1 MEGSKIQWTTHTFN
15 PWLGCSKVHEGCTHC
30 YAEAD
35 MATRRKRVKWGP
47 QGTRSRTSDAYWREP
62 LKWNRAAEGATERPR
77 VFCASLADVSED
89 WQGPI
94 VDAQNRQLFRRYMGP
109 AATGPKEL
117 VDGQPNAPLTM
128 NDLRRDL
135 FALID
140 ATPNLDWLLLTKR
153 PENVRRMWPA
163 IHPWQGKLDKAAAV
177 TEANA
182 SYWYRENCWLGT
194 SISLQKHADEQL
206 PALLKCRDLCP
217 VLFVSVEPLL
227 GPIEF
232 SDVSKRSDAIQQ
244 LGKPSLHG
252 IDWLVCGGESGGNSR
267 PFNLAWAR
275 SLRDQ
280 CAAAGVAFFLKQLGA
295 VVHASD
301 AIDPLDQ
308 FPNPDKTVRRFGQGP
323 DHDTM
328 TIGLMN
334 RKGGDMAE
342 WPEDLRVRQFPTT
355 KGR

>member
-1 MEGSKIQWTTHTFN
+1 MEDSKIQWTTHTMN
-15 PWLGCSKVHEGCTHC
+15 PWIGCSKVHEGCQHC

-47 QGTRSRTSDAYWREP
+47 QGTRSRTSDAYWKAP
-62 LKWNRAAEGATERPR
+62 LKWNREAEGAAERPR
-77 VFCASLADVSED
+77 VFCASLADVFED
-89 WQGPI
+89 WTGQI
-94 VDAQNRQLFRRYMGP
+94 VDAHGE
-109 AATGPKEL
+109 EL
-117 VDGQPNAPLTM
+117 YDDGNGGYTEAQFGYGDIPHPGQSPIGM
-128 NDLRRDL
+128 NTLRRDL

-163 IHPWQGKLDKAAAV
+163 IHPWQGKLDKTAV
-177 TEANA
+177 VTDTNA
-182 SYWYRENCWLGT
+182 SYWYRENVWIGT

-206 PALLKCRDLCP
+206 PALLACRDLCR
-217 VLFVSVEPLL
+217 VLFVSAEPLL

-232 SDVSKRSDAIQQ
+232 SDVSRRSDAVRQ
-244 LGKPSLHG
+244 LGKPALNG
-252 IDWLVCGGESGGNSR
+252 IDWLICGGESGGNAR

-295 VVHASD
+295 VVHASE

-308 FPNPDKTVRRFGQGP
+308 FPDKTVRRFGQGP

-355 KGR
+355 KGT